1 MKWMWRA
8 SWFTS
13 WWSAVRER
21 SQQRQPQSTFVIRSG
36 LALATLAVLACVAD
50 DNPDPQVRREV
61 GAPAS
66 SDTIWQIEPEPAL
79 ILGRFEEQTEQQF
92 YQIRGAV
99 RLSTGAVVVLDGAS
113 RELRAFSSDG
123 THLWT
128 AGGPG
133 DGPGELRNPGHIEK
147 LPGDILQVQDGVA
160 RIRYGP
166 AGSVIAHEQLAV
178 ADLLEF
184 GQYYA
189 WECPLP
195 SFVGDQV
202 LACAGG
208 GFDARNIPR
217 EAGPWRGETELALLP
232 WSLDSIAG
240 LGTFLI
246 EEAWALRPEQPLVL
260 PEGIVLV
267 GGGSGLELAFPP
279 MSRKGLFALGGWPRK
294 LAVAD
299 SRGDLVHAFDL
310 AADSA
315 LPGVTIPIRNVRRPP
330 TADELATAWQAASTR
345 SRDSPEYLREH
356 LPAPDSIPNV
366 DDLLVDDEG
375 MVWVGSYRADPSAPR
390 LYHVYDTEGRFL
402 ARVTMPADLDV
413 LEIGAGHVLG
423 TTRDELDV
431 ERVVLLEL
439 TRGG

>member
-1 MKWMWRA
+1 MSRIVL
-8 SWFTS
+8 
-13 WWSAVRER
+13 VRR
-21 SQQRQPQSTFVIRSG
+21 GT
-36 LALATLAVLACVAD
+36 ATLLLAVLPAISCSQGSESGTHD
-50 DNPDPQVRREV
+50 PDAAGTRNDSASAQLP
-61 GAPAS
+61 PS

-79 ILGRFEEQTEQQF
+79 VLGQFEEQMEQQF

-99 RLSTGAVVVLDGAS
+99 RLSTGVVVVLDGAS

-123 THLWT
+123 AHLWT

-133 DGPGELRNPGHIEK
+133 DGPGELRFPEHLER
-147 LPGDILQVQDGVA
+147 LPGDILQVQAGVA
-160 RIRYGP
+160 RIRYG
-166 AGSVIAHEQLAV
+166 ADGSVVAHEQLAV

-195 SFVGDQV
+195 SFVGDHV
-202 LACAGG
+202 LACSGSG
-208 GFDARNIPR
+208 LDAMQFPR
-217 EAGPWRGETELALLP
+217 EAGPWRGEAELALLP
-232 WSLDSIAG
+232 WGLDSIAA
-240 LGTFLI
+240 LGTFLV
-246 EEAWALRPEQPLVL
+246 EEAWALRPEQPLGI
-260 PEGIVLV
+260 PEGIAVT
-267 GGGSGLELAFPP
+267 GGSGLGLALPP
-279 MSRKGLFALGGWPRK
+279 MSRKGFFAMGGWPRK

-299 SRGDLVHAFDL
+299 SWGDFVHAFDL
-310 AADSA
+310 AADGA

-330 TADELATAWQAASTR
+330 TTDELAAAWEAASDR
-345 SRDSPEYLREH
+345 GMSRNSPAYLREH

-390 LYHVYDTEGRFL
+390 LYHVYDAEGRFM
-402 ARVTMPADLDV
+402 ARVAIPADLDV